1 MKRTIVPVL
10 LALAL
15 VTARPS
21 PAYAD
26 LTAFLGLTS
35 GPSTRP
41 ARGFAF
47 GINLVIVGF
56 EFEYSRTAED
66 ALKAAPGL
74 TTSMFNGLVMTPTG
88 NTQLYVTAGGGFFRE
103 RVSDVTVTSFGTNV
117 GGGLKLGLAGPL
129 RLRLDYRIYSLRG
142 GALYKTPQ
150 RFYAGVNIAF

>member
-26 LTAFLGLTS
+26 LTAFLGLTTS
-35 GPSTRP
+35 PSTRP

-47 GINLVIVGF
+47 GINLIIVGF
-56 EFEYSRTAED
+56 EFEYSKTAEE
-66 ALKAAPGL
+66 AVKAAPGL

-88 NTQLYVTAGGGFFRE
+88 DTQLYVTAGGGFFRE
-103 RVSDVTVTSFGTNV
+103 RFGDLTETSFGTNI

-129 RLRLDYRIYSLRG
+129 RLRVDYRIFNLRG
-142 GALYKTPQ
+142 SPRYKTPQ
-150 RFYAGVNIAF
+150 RFYAGINIAF